1 LLTLACVILSEFSFI
16 IQLPP
21 HVIRSTA
28 KDPVR
33 RVTRSQ
39 FSNVYL
45 EKEVKVKKAEKVV
58 RKSIETTIY
67 QLLEGVAEPAKRG
80 RRQKINKAL
89 VID

>member
-1 LLTLACVILSEFSFI
+1 
-16 IQLPP
+16 
-21 HVIRSTA
+21 
-28 KDPVR
+28 
-33 RVTRSQ
+33 
-39 FSNVYL
+39 VYL

-89 VID
+89 VLD